1 MKSNKNLI
9 LIGMMGSG
17 KSTIGRLLGQKLN
30 LRFFDID
37 FLIEKKTNMKI
48 AEIFEKKGEDEF
60 RNLEKEI
67 TLKFLNKTNCI
78 ISLGGGAFINKNIR
92 ENVLKKTISIW
103 LDADIKILI
112 QRIKNNNKRPLLK
125 KNDKENKLK
134 ELYDERKKIYK
145 LAHYRILCDN
155 LNKEILAK
163 KIMKF
168 YANH

>member
-78 ISLGGGAFINKNIR
+78 ISLGGGAFINKIIKKKVKKKGITVWLKWDSQTLINRIR
-92 ENVLKKTISIW
+92 
-103 LDADIKILI
+103 
-112 QRIKNNNKRPLLK
+112 KNKKRPIALNLDDNELK
-125 KNDKENKLK
+125 DLIYTRSKIYSKANYKINCENMNKI
-134 ELYDERKKIYK
+134 EIVKKITEIYE
-145 LAHYRILCDN
+145 RI
-155 LNKEILAK
+155 
-163 KIMKF
+163 
-168 YANH
+168 

>member
-17 KSTIGRLLGQKLN
+17 KSTIGRLLAKKLN

-37 FLIEKKTNMKI
+37 FLIENKTDMKI

-78 ISLGGGAFINKNIR
+78 ISLGGGGFINKII
-92 ENVLKKTISIW
+92 KKKVEKEGIAIW
-103 LDADIKILI
+103 LNWNSQTLI
-112 QRIKNNNKRPLLK
+112 NRIRKNKKRPIALNLDDNELK
-125 KNDKENKLK
+125 DLINSRSKIYSKANYKINCENMNTI
-134 ELYDERKKIYK
+134 EIVKKITQIYE
-145 LAHYRILCDN
+145 HI
-155 LNKEILAK
+155 
-163 KIMKF
+163 
-168 YANH
+168 

>member
-1 MKSNKNLI
+1 
-9 LIGMMGSG
+9 MMGSG

-78 ISLGGGAFINKNIR
+78 ISLGGGAFINKIIKKKVKRKGIAVWLKWNSETIINRIR
-92 ENVLKKTISIW
+92 KNRKRPIALNLDDNELKDLINSRSKIYSKANYEINCENMNK
-103 LDADIKILI
+103 IKIAEKII
-112 QRIKNNNKRPLLK
+112 Q
-125 KNDKENKLK
+125 
-134 ELYDERKKIYK
+134 IYE
-145 LAHYRILCDN
+145 HN
-155 LNKEILAK
+155 
-163 KIMKF
+163 
-168 YANH
+168 

>member
-37 FLIEKKTNMKI
+37 FLIENKTDMKI
-48 AEIFEKKGEDEF
+48 AEIFEKKGENAF

-78 ISLGGGAFINKNIR
+78 ISLGGGAFINEIIKTK
-92 ENVLKKTISIW
+92 VKKKGIAIW
-103 LDADIKILI
+103 LNWNSQTLI
-112 QRIKNNNKRPLLK
+112 NRIRKNKKRPIAINLDDDGLK
-125 KNDKENKLK
+125 DLINTRSKIYSKANYKINCEKMNKI
-134 ELYDERKKIYK
+134 EIVKKITQI
-145 LAHYRILCDN
+145 HEHI
-155 LNKEILAK
+155 
-163 KIMKF
+163 
-168 YANH
+168 